1 LDILRYGKLIGVTA
15 IYQIIIQAVS
25 LIAGFLIVRLIPT
38 EEYAWYTI
46 ANTVLGMMTVISDGG
61 INSSLMAQGGKVWQ
75 DRIAFAEIFSTAYFL
90 RKRFALISMAIALP
104 FLYFLLHKQHASFV
118 TTFLII
124 IALIPAFFASLSDNL
139 LQVAPKLHQ
148 NVIAIQKN
156 SLTVSLF
163 RFLIIIPFLFVF
175 PFTWLI
181 ILLTGFTRM
190 YGNAKLWRE
199 NKKYFTK
206 TNHINALVKQ
216 NMVRQVSRLL
226 PGTIYYCFSGQ
237 IAIWLM
243 SLLGSNESVAGL
255 GALARFSMMFS
266 ILTVVFGSIVTP
278 KFSKISENSKSL
290 TTIFTRVQLFGILS
304 GILITIIFFIFSHYF
319 LLLLGPSYAHLDK
332 ELTWSIGASMLG
344 LCAGFSFSLFTSR
357 GWSLHPVITIGI
369 NLLALTAGVICF
381 EVNTLKGVLMMNV
394 FVNAVQYFMNTIFC
408 FYKIKS
414 TKSDS

>member
-1 LDILRYGKLIGVTA
+1 M
-15 IYQIIIQAVS
+15 
-25 LIAGFLIVRLIPT
+25 
-38 EEYAWYTI
+38 
-46 ANTVLGMMTVISDGG
+46 LGMMTVISDGG

-163 RFLIIIPFLFVF
+163 RFLIIIPFLFAF

-181 ILLTGFTRM
+181 ILLTGFTRI

-199 NKKYFTK
+199 NKKYFTT
-206 TNHINALVKQ
+206 TNHINTLVKQ
-216 NMVRQVSRLL
+216 NMIRQVSRLL

-243 SLLGSNESVAGL
+243 SLLGSNTSVAGL
-255 GALARFSMMFS
+255 GALGRFSLIFS
-266 ILTVVFGSIVTP
+266 IFPAVFGSIITP
-278 KFSKISENSKSL
+278 KFSKIAENSKSL
-290 TTIFTRVQLFGILS
+290 SVLFIRIQLLGLLA
-304 GILITIIFFIFSHYF
+304 GILITIIFLLFSNYF
-319 LLLLGPSYAHLDK
+319 LLLLGPSYSHLDL
-332 ELTWSIGASMLG
+332 ELVLSIGASMLG
-344 LCAGFSFSLFTSR
+344 ICAGFSFSLFTGR
-357 GWSLHPVITIGI
+357 GWSIHPLITIGV
-369 NLLALTAGVICF
+369 NLFAVIVGIMF
-381 EVNTLKGVLMMNV
+381 FNVNTLKGVLMMNV

-414 TKSDS
+414 SKSVS